1 MDEIEPRRAVNADEV
16 DAHSR
21 FRHFLRWRPGQ
32 RAAVKR
38 RTNRR
43 ERHERKVDID
53 RQLREARE

>member
-1 MDEIEPRRAVNADEV
+1 MTDTEPRRAVNADEV

-21 FRHFLRWRPGQ
+21 FRHYLSWRPGQ

-43 ERHERKVDID
+43 ERHERKVDVE
-53 RQLREARE
+53 RRLREETS

>member
-1 MDEIEPRRAVNADEV
+1 MTEIEPRRAVSGDEV

-43 ERHERKVDID
+43 ERQERKVDVA
-53 RQLREARE
+53 RRLRDETT

>member
-1 MDEIEPRRAVNADEV
+1 MSDTEPRRAVNGDEV

-21 FRHFLRWRPGQ
+21 FRHFLSWRPGQ

-43 ERHERKVDID
+43 ERQERKVDVA
-53 RQLREARE
+53 RRLRDETT

>member
-1 MDEIEPRRAVNADEV
+1 MSDIEPRRAVNGDEV

-43 ERHERKVDID
+43 ERNERKVDVA
-53 RQLREARE
+53 RRLRDETR

>member
-1 MDEIEPRRAVNADEV
+1 VDEIEPRRAVTGEEV

-21 FRHFLRWRPGQ
+21 FRHYMRWRPGQ

-43 ERHERKVDID
+43 ERHERKVDVE
-53 RQLREARE
+53 RRLRDETS